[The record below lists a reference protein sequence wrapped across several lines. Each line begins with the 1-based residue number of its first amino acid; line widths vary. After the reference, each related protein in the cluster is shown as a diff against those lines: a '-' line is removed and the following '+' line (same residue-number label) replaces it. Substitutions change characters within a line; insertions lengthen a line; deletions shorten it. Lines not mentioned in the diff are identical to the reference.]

1 VDSDRVVF
9 QTIPGGQDDL
19 QYWQLNPLHDD
30 GAATI
35 IEISSALHAEE
46 KFGKGL
52 YLFVCDIVH
61 DGSCYAVYQGHP
73 SFVDVPRR
81 TPGAPSSGTELRFVQ
96 FCDGDVKQIVPT
108 QSSAPLVDALIHME
122 RSALVTHP
130 SLIRA
135 QPPGSLRLLHA
146 PCSAVRCGAVRCGAV
161 RCGAVRRQPA
171 LLMRRMQAR
180 CEQHDSNMDFVQAVQ
195 FDGALLG
202 VRGGMRTVPCWARS
216 RRILKS
222 NARQDFFHRGDDQTP
237 AHHRV
242 FRIGA

>member
-1 VDSDRVVF
+1 MVF
-9 QTIPGGQDDL
+9 QTIPEGQDDL

-46 KFGKGL
+46 KFGKGM

-81 TPGAPSSGTELRFVQ
+81 TPGTPSSGTELRFVQ

-122 RSALVTHP
+122 RSAP
-130 SLIRA
+130 LIRA
-135 QPPGSLRLLHA
+135 SSEPGPPASFRLLHA
-146 PCSAVRCGAVRCGAV
+146 PCSAVRCR
-161 RCGAVRRQPA
+161 RRRQPA

-216 RRILKS
+216 RRI
-222 NARQDFFHRGDDQTP
+222 
-237 AHHRV
+237 
-242 FRIGA
+242 

>member
-1 VDSDRVVF
+1 MVF
-9 QTIPGGQDDL
+9 QTIPEGQDDL

-46 KFGKGL
+46 KFGKGM

-81 TPGAPSSGTELRFVQ
+81 TPGTPSSGTELRFVQ

-122 RSALVTHP
+122 RSAP
-130 SLIRA
+130 LIRA
-135 QPPGSLRLLHA
+135 SSEPSPQGA
-146 PCSAVRCGAVRCGAV
+146 YGCSMRPAVRCGAVRCGAV
-161 RCGAVRRQPA
+161 RCGAVRCRRRRQPA